1 MRTPAA
7 FIALLLTCVDGNS
20 ADQLDGHL
28 PKMIYPGT
36 KRVDVT
42 EQHFGQTIV
51 DPYRWLEKNG
61 SQDPAVRSWI
71 DAQNAVTRSYLDT
84 LPGRD
89 HFRKRMTELLDYDR
103 YTVPRKRGD
112 RYFFN
117 VIKGNENQPSLYV
130 REGVFGDSRVLIDP
144 NSWSEDGADAVGI
157 WNASDDGRLLAFGT
171 QKEGSDW
178 RTLRV
183 LDVDSGQI
191 LDDVVEW
198 ARFTRIAW
206 APDGSGFFY
215 SRVPK
220 PADETTDAVV
230 ANHAVYFHRLG
241 TEQAEDRLI
250 YATPERP
257 DLLHGAD
264 RVSGG
269 RYLTISST
277 PGTNESSLTI
287 IDLASGDWKPRT
299 VVADMDSAWYVI
311 GNDQQTLF
319 LATTQDAGRARI
331 VSLDLTD
338 KNPKPKEIIAEAA
351 DGAVLDS
358 AILAG
363 DKLLVN
369 YQIDVKAELRR
380 FTLDGK
386 PDGTVKLPGV
396 GSARF
401 LEGDAGQAFFVF
413 TSYDAPIAVY
423 RYDTTSEVV
432 TPWAEQKVP
441 IDLDKIH
448 VEQRF
453 YRSRDNTE
461 VPMFIIRRKDV
472 TRPAPTLLYAYGG
485 FGLSQSPIYDPMRL
499 AWVEQGGVLAVANIR
514 GGGEYGQAWHRA
526 AQLDKKQNS
535 FDDFIAAAEF
545 LKKAGITSPKGLA
558 IQGESAGGMLVGA
571 VTNQRPDLFDVAL
584 PGVGV
589 MDMLRYDRFT
599 GGALWTGEYGN
610 PADEKSFR
618 NLLRYS
624 PYHTI
629 RDGKDYPA
637 ILATTADADDR
648 VVPAHTF
655 KYVAA
660 LQAADLGR
668 KPRLVRIEARA
679 GHGSGLPV
687 DKAVAQNAEIF
698 SFAAYWTG
706 LKIVPGK

>member
-7 FIALLLTCVDGNS
+7 FIALLLTCVDGSS
-20 ADQLDGHL
+20 ADQLEGKV
-28 PKMIYPGT
+28 PKLIYPET
-36 KRVDVT
+36 RRLDVT
-42 EQHFGQTIV
+42 EEHFGQTVV
-51 DPYRWLEKNG
+51 DPYRWLENKTAE
-61 SQDPAVRSWI
+61 DHTVRSWI
-71 DAQNAVTRSYLDT
+71 DAQNAVTQSCLDA

-89 HFRKRMTELLDYDR
+89 HFHQRMTELLDYDR

-130 REGVFGDSRVLIDP
+130 REGVFGDSRLLIDP
-144 NSWSEDGADAVGI
+144 NSWSEDGADALAI
-157 WNASDDGRLLAFGT
+157 WSASDDGRFVGFGMQT
-171 QKEGSDW
+171 GGSDW

-183 LDVDSGQI
+183 LDVDSGET
-191 LDDVVEW
+191 LDDIVEM

-220 PADETTDAVV
+220 PADGTADTVV

-241 TEQAEDRLI
+241 TDQEEDRLI

-257 DLLHGAD
+257 ELLHGAD

-287 IDLASGDWKPRT
+287 VDLASGDWKPRT
-299 VVADMDSAWYVI
+299 VVTDMDSAWYVI
-311 GNDQQTLF
+311 GNDEQRLL
-319 LATTQDAGRARI
+319 LATTHEAERVRI
-331 VSLDLTD
+331 VSLNLAEDD
-338 KNPKPKEIIAEAA
+338 PKPKEIVAEAV

-358 AILAG
+358 AVLAG

-369 YQIDVKAELRR
+369 YQIDVKTELRR

-386 PDGTVKLPGV
+386 PYGTVDLPGV

-401 LEGDAGQAFFVF
+401 LEGDAREAFFVF
-413 TSYDAPIAVY
+413 TSYDAPIAIY
-423 RYDTTSEVV
+423 HYDTASETV
-432 TPWAEQKVP
+432 TPWAEPKVP
-441 IDLDKIH
+441 IDLSKFH

-453 YRSRDNTE
+453 YRSKDYTK

-472 TRPAPTLLYAYGG
+472 TGPAPTLLYGYGG
-485 FGLSQSPIYDPMRL
+485 FGISQIPIYNPMQL
-499 AWVEQGGVLAVANIR
+499 TWVEQGGVLAVANIR
-514 GGGEYGQAWHRA
+514 GGGEYGHAWHRA
-526 AQLDKKQNS
+526 GQLEKKQNA
-535 FDDFIAAAEF
+535 FDDFIAGAEF
-545 LKKAGITSPKGLA
+545 LKRVGITTPKGLA

-589 MDMLRYDRFT
+589 MDMLRYDKFT
-599 GGALWTGEYGN
+599 GGALWKGEYGN

-618 NLLRYS
+618 NLLTYS

-629 RDGKDYPA
+629 RDGEDYPA

-648 VVPAHTF
+648 VVPPHTF
-655 KYVAA
+655 KYIAA
-660 LQAADLGR
+660 LQAADLGP
-668 KPRLVRIEARA
+668 KPRLVRVESRA
-679 GHGSGLPV
+679 GHGSGLPT
-687 DKAVAQNAEIF
+687 DKAVAQNADLY

-706 LKIVPGK
+706 LKIKPAK

>member
-7 FIALLLTCVDGNS
+7 FVAFLLTCVDGSS
-20 ADQLDGHL
+20 AHQLEGKV
-28 PKMIYPGT
+28 PKLIYPET
-36 KRVDVT
+36 KRIDVT

-51 DPYRWLEKNG
+51 DPYRWLENRAPE
-61 SQDPAVRSWI
+61 DRAIRSWI
-71 DAQNAVTRSYLDT
+71 EAQNTVTRSYLDT

-89 HFRKRMTELLDYDR
+89 HLRKRMTELLDYDR

-130 REGVFGDSRVLIDP
+130 REGVFGDSRALIDP
-144 NSWSEDGADAVGI
+144 NSWSEDGADALAG
-157 WNASDDGRLLAFGT
+157 WSASDDGRFVAFGMQT
-171 QKEGSDW
+171 GGTDW
-178 RTLRV
+178 RTIRV
-183 LDVDSGQI
+183 LDVDSGKTR
-191 LDDVVEW
+191 DDVVEW

-220 PADETTDAVV
+220 PAYGAAAPVI

-241 TEQAEDRLI
+241 TDQAEDRLI

-257 DLLHGAD
+257 ELLHGAD
-264 RVSGG
+264 RVSGS

-277 PGTNESSLTI
+277 PGTNESALTI
-287 IDLASGDWKPRT
+287 IDLASRDWTPRT
-299 VVADMDSAWYVI
+299 VVTDVGSAWYVI
-311 GNDQQTLF
+311 GNDEQRLL
-319 LATTQDAGRARI
+319 LATTQGAERVRI
-331 VSLDLTD
+331 VSLNLAEN
-338 KNPKPKEIIAEAA
+338 NPQPKEIIAEAA

-358 AILAG
+358 AVLAG

-369 YQIDVKAELRR
+369 YRVDVKTELRR

-386 PDGTVKLPGV
+386 PEGIVNLPGA

-401 LEGDAGQAFFVF
+401 LEGDAREAFFVF
-413 TSYDAPIAVY
+413 TSYDAPIAIY
-423 RYDTTSEVV
+423 HYDMASKAV
-432 TPWAEQKVP
+432 TPWAEPKVP
-441 IDLDKIH
+441 IDLSKFH

-453 YRSRDNTE
+453 YRSKDQTE
-461 VPMFIIRRKDV
+461 VPMFIIRRKNV
-472 TRPAPTLLYAYGG
+472 TGPAPTLLYGCGG
-485 FGLSQSPIYDPMRL
+485 FGISQTPFYNPMQL
-499 AWVEQGGVLAVANIR
+499 AWVEQGGVLAIANIR

-526 AQLDKKQNS
+526 GQLEKKQNA

-545 LKKAGITSPKGLA
+545 LKRAGVTTRKGLA

-589 MDMLRYDRFT
+589 MDMLRYDKFT
-599 GGALWTGEYGN
+599 GGALWRGEYGS
-610 PADEKSFR
+610 PADETSFR
-618 NLLRYS
+618 NLLTYS

-629 RDGKDYPA
+629 RQGEDYPA

-655 KYVAA
+655 KYIAA
-660 LQAADLGR
+660 LQAADLGP
-668 KPRLVRIEARA
+668 KPRLVRIETRA
-679 GHGSGLPV
+679 GHGSGLPI
-687 DKAVAQNAEIF
+687 DKAIAQTADLY

-706 LKIVPGK
+706 LKITPAK

>member
-1 MRTPAA
+1 MRTPTAVVA
-7 FIALLLTCVDGNS
+7 FLLTCVDGSS
-20 ADQLDGHL
+20 ADQLKGKM
-28 PKMIYPGT
+28 PKLTYPET
-36 KRVDVT
+36 NRIDVT
-42 EQHFGQTIV
+42 AQHFGQTIV
-51 DPYRWLEKNG
+51 DSYRWLENKV
-61 SQDPAVRSWI
+61 SQDDAVRSWI
-71 DAQNAVTRSYLDT
+71 EAQNAVTRSYLDT

-89 HFRKRMTELLDYDR
+89 HFRQRMTELLNYDR

-130 REGVFGDSRVLIDP
+130 REGAFGASRLLIDP
-144 NSWSEDGADAVGI
+144 DRWSDDGTDALAI
-157 WNASDDGRLLAFGT
+157 WSASDDGRFVGFGIQT
-171 QKEGSDW
+171 DGSDW

-183 LDVDSGQI
+183 LDVDSGET
-191 LDDVVEW
+191 LDDIVEM

-220 PADETTDAVV
+220 PADGTADAVV
-230 ANHAVYFHRLG
+230 ANHTVYFHKLG
-241 TEQAEDRLI
+241 TDQAEDRLI

-257 DLLHGAD
+257 ELLHGAD

-287 IDLASGDWKPRT
+287 VDLQSDDWKPRT

-311 GNDQQTLF
+311 GNDEQRLL
-319 LATTQDAGRARI
+319 LATTHEAERVRI
-331 VSLDLTD
+331 VSLDLAED
-338 KNPKPKEIIAEAA
+338 NPKPKEIIAEAA

-358 AILAG
+358 AVLAG

-369 YQIDVKAELRR
+369 YQLDVKTELRR

-386 PDGTVKLPGV
+386 SGGTVELPGV

-401 LEGDAGQAFFVF
+401 LEGNAREAFIVF
-413 TSYDAPIAVY
+413 TSYDAPIAIY
-423 RYDTTSEVV
+423 HYDAASKTV
-432 TPWAEQKVP
+432 TPWVEPKVP
-441 IDLDKIH
+441 IDLSRFH

-453 YRSRDNTE
+453 YRSKDHTE

-472 TRPAPTLLYAYGG
+472 TGPAPTLLYGYGG
-485 FGLSQSPIYDPMRL
+485 FGISQIPIYNPMYL
-499 AWVEQGGVLAVANIR
+499 SWVEQGGVLAIANIR
-514 GGGEYGQAWHRA
+514 GGGEYGRTWHRGG
-526 AQLDKKQNS
+526 QLEKKQNA
-535 FDDFIAAAEF
+535 FDDFIAGGEF
-545 LKKAGITSPKGLA
+545 LKRAGITTPKGLA

-589 MDMLRYDRFT
+589 MDMLRYDKFT
-599 GGALWTGEYGN
+599 GGALWRGEYGD
-610 PADEKSFR
+610 PADEASFR
-618 NLLRYS
+618 NLLTYS

-629 RDGKDYPA
+629 RDGQNYPA

-655 KYVAA
+655 KYIAA
-660 LQAADLGR
+660 LQAADLGP
-668 KPRLVRIEARA
+668 KPRLVRIETRA
-679 GHGSGLPV
+679 GHGGGLPV
-687 DKAVAQNAEIF
+687 DKAVAQTADLYA
-698 SFAAYWTG
+698 FAAYWTG
-706 LKIVPGK
+706 LKITPAE